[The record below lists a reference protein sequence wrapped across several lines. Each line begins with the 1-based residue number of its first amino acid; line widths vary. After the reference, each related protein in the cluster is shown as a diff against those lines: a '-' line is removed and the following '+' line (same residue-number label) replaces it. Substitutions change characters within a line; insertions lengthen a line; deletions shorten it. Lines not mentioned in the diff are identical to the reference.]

1 MCFVQCC
8 TDGSG
13 NGDRHKCR
21 RAAITTDVKDIFDN
35 ADYGKLVDFVG
46 TSSKS
51 SININIAI
59 TATTTEG

>member
-46 TSSKS
+46 TK
-51 SININIAI
+51 
-59 TATTTEG
+59 